1 MLFIGVTNAAT
12 VMMFGAPVSL
22 FMFVCVCVQHNR
34 LVGPATFNVKR
45 APFILFVIALCIRSN
60 RKSETN
66 SISIIIS

>member
-1 MLFIGVTNAAT
+1 MLFIGVTNAVT

-22 FMFVCVCVQHNR
+22 FMFVCVCTAQ
-34 LVGPATFNVKR
+34 PAAFNVKR
-45 APFILFVIALCIRSN
+45 APFILFVIALCIRSD